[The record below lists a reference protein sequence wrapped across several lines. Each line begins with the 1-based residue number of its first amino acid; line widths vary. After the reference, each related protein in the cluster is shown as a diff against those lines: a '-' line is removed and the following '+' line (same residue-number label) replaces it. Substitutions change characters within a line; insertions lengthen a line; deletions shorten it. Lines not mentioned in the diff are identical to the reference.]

1 MESNSYKSESMGQ
14 VEKVEDLKKTPMTSL
29 IMVIN
34 ILVFLLVEFT
44 GGTENTRH
52 MLNVGASYVPKIVFD
67 HEYYRLFTSM
77 FLHFGMEH
85 LANNMLVLFVLGGRL
100 ETAVGK
106 WKFLFLYIAG
116 GLFGSLL
123 SCYVAWKRQEYA
135 VCAGASGATFA
146 IFGALLVLIL
156 CNKGHLEDLTIKK
169 MLIALVLALSLG
181 FSREGVD
188 NMAHVGGM
196 IGGALF
202 TCMLYLAKMIRTS
215 VP

>member
-1 MESNSYKSESMGQ
+1 
-14 VEKVEDLKKTPMTSL
+14 MTSTIL
-29 IMVIN
+29 LLN
-34 ILVFLLVEFT
+34 ILVFFIVEIT
-44 GGTENTRH
+44 GGTENTTH
-52 MLNVGASYVPKIVFD
+52 MIQCGASFIAKTVWE
-67 HEYYRLFTSM
+67 HQYYRLFTSM
-77 FLHFGMEH
+77 FLHFGMTH

-202 TCMLYLAKMIRTS
+202 TCMLYLARMIRTS